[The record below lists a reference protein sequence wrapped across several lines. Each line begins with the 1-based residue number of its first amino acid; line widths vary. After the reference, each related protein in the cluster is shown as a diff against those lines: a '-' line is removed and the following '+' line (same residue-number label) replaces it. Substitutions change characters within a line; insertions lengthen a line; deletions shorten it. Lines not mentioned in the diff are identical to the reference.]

1 MQSSRKS
8 VNSIFPKQHN
18 MSNSQS
24 EINCSRRRLLQGMA
38 CAVPSLLMMKPE
50 TVFATVSEKRSLT
63 FRHTHTNEKL
73 SVDYFAD
80 HRYLT
85 EALQKVNYFLRD
97 FRTGD
102 KYPMDPQLLDILYSV
117 QQTTGSHGTF
127 EIISGY
133 RSPAT
138 NEKLR
143 SKSSGVAK
151 RSLHMQGKAVDI
163 RLTDVSVE
171 AIRRAAIGLKAGGV
185 GIYRRSN
192 FVHLD
197 TGRFRTW

>member
-1 MQSSRKS
+1 M
-8 VNSIFPKQHN
+8 PKFQP
-18 MSNSQS
+18 
-24 EINCSRRRLLQGMA
+24 EINRGRRRLLQGMA
-38 CAVPSLLMMKPE
+38 CAIPGLLMTKPV
-50 TVFATVSEKRSLT
+50 TGFAAVSEKRRLT
-63 FRHTHTNEKL
+63 FHHTHTNEKL
-73 SVDYFAD
+73 SIDYFAD
-80 HRYLT
+80 HHYLT
-85 EALQKVNYFLRD
+85 DALQKVNYFLRD

-102 KYPMDPQLLDILYSV
+102 KYRMDPQLLDILYSV
-117 QQTTGSHGTF
+117 QQATGSHGTF

-143 SKSSGVAK
+143 RKSSGVAK
-151 RSLHMQGKAVDI
+151 HSLHMQGKAVDI

-171 AIRRAAIGLKAGGV
+171 VIRRAAIDLKAGGV

>member
-1 MQSSRKS
+1 
-8 VNSIFPKQHN
+8 
-18 MSNSQS
+18 
-24 EINCSRRRLLQGMA
+24 MA
-38 CAVPSLLMMKPE
+38 CAVPGLLMMKPA
-50 TVFATVSEKRSLT
+50 TGFAAVSEKRSLV
-63 FRHTHTNEKL
+63 FHHTHTNEKL
-73 SVDYFAD
+73 SIDYYAD

-117 QQTTGSHGTF
+117 QQATGSHGTF

-138 NEKLR
+138 NEQLR
-143 SKSSGVAK
+143 SKSRGVAK

-171 AIRRAAIGLKAGGV
+171 AIRRAAIDLKAGGV